1 MKSSVNKAIHN
12 EFHFRYKS
20 EWFFGFNGRC
30 AMNRVRYI
38 TAMSLAFAFAACSD
52 DGTTIK
58 GNSCELP
65 KVECSGTCTDL
76 GAMHWSDCGVC
87 AEGYADAD
95 SDAANGC
102 EATAD
107 GENPGGNSGENP
119 ECTGAGEKKCS
130 GTCVDLGT
138 LHWSD
143 CGVCALG
150 YADADGDAANGCEGD
165 EKREPRG

>member
-1 MKSSVNKAIHN
+1 MIQMKSSVNKAIHN

-87 AEGYADAD
+87 AEGY
-95 SDAANGC
+95 
-102 EATAD
+102 E
-107 GENPGGNSGENP
+107 
-119 ECTGAGEKKCS
+119 
-130 GTCVDLGT
+130 
-138 LHWSD
+138 
-143 CGVCALG
+143 
-150 YADADGDAANGCEGD
+150 DADGDAANGCEAKVDG
-165 EKREPRG
+165 

>member
-1 MKSSVNKAIHN
+1 
-12 EFHFRYKS
+12 
-20 EWFFGFNGRC
+20 
-30 AMNRVRYI
+30 MNRVRYI

-87 AEGYADAD
+87 AKGYEDAD
-95 SDAANGC
+95 GDAANGC

-119 ECTGAGEKKCS
+119 ECADPDEKKCL
-130 GTCVDLGT
+130 GVCVDLGS

-143 CGVCALG
+143 CGVCAVG
-150 YADADGDAANGCEGD
+150 
-165 EKREPRG
+165 

>member
-87 AEGYADAD
+87 AKGYEDAD
-95 SDAANGC
+95 GDAANGC

-119 ECTGAGEKKCS
+119 
-130 GTCVDLGT
+130 
-138 LHWSD
+138 
-143 CGVCALG
+143 
-150 YADADGDAANGCEGD
+150 
-165 EKREPRG
+165 